1 MNIIKRD
8 GSEAIFEASKIGK
21 AISKANDTVE
31 GKDKLDPLVIQQI
44 QETIENRCSTFNRAV
59 SVEEVQDMVEKELYD
74 HHAYNLM
81 KNYMLYR
88 YERSLARQKNT
99 TDDTILSLL
108 DDSNEEIK
116 QENSNKNPTI
126 ISVQR
131 DYMAGEVSKDL
142 VQRYLFPKKINDAH
156 KDGIIHIHKQYCGLA
171 A

>member
-8 GSEAIFEASKIGK
+8 GSEAIFEAYKIGK

-44 QETIENRCSTFNRAV
+44 QETIEQRCSTFNRAV

-88 YERSLARQKNT
+88 YRHQINRELEEFDGK
-99 TDDTILSLL
+99 ILSII
-108 DDSNEEIK
+108 DDNNEEIN
-116 QENSNKNPTI
+116 QENANKNPVINSTK
-126 ISVQR
+126 R
-131 DYMAGEVSKDL
+131 DYLAGEVCKHICEKYVYPSDL
-142 VQRYLFPKKINDAH
+142 WDAH
-156 KDGIIHIHKQYCGLA
+156 KRGIIHIHKQYCGLA